1 MVFHL
6 NVVICILFLRCVYSH
21 TILQHPM
28 FLATNVTSD
37 RMSKVRR
44 QEKERDNKE
53 GMKEICIRK
62 TGTRG
67 MTGTGLIRKK
77 RFL

>member
-1 MVFHL
+1 
-6 NVVICILFLRCVYSH
+6 
-21 TILQHPM
+21 M